1 MGDGRQTSMAGK
13 LERRKDMAKM
23 KWGGGR
29 EICFS
34 SNSGREAA
42 CPSKL
47 SSVAKGG
54 ECRLGIRLDRL

>member
-1 MGDGRQTSMAGK
+1 
-13 LERRKDMAKM
+13 MAKM

-29 EICFS
+29 EICFF
-34 SNSGREAA
+34 NSERGAA

-54 ECRLGIRLDRL
+54 ECRLGIHRDGL